1 MSQMYGSVLVIADET
16 VALVHA
22 LLILPMAFRT
32 YNDPQLANDPIFGY
46 DPRVGEVLAF
56 TCG

>member
-1 MSQMYGSVLVIADET
+1 MFGADDI

-22 LLILPMAFRT
+22 LLILPMAFKT
-32 YNDPQLANDPIFGY
+32 YNDPQLAQDPIFGY
-46 DPRVGEVLAF
+46 NPRVGEVLAF